1 MERIAFTM
9 KLKPGYIAEYKRRH
23 AELWPEMKQLLQENG
38 ISDYS
43 IFLDEE
49 SLLLFAV
56 HRQEETGISN
66 LKEKEVLKR
75 WWKYMAEIM
84 DTHSDYSP
92 VTHPLTL
99 VFHLD

>member
-49 SLLLFAV
+49 SLLLFSV

-84 DTHSDYSP
+84 DTHADYSP

>member
-84 DTHSDYSP
+84 DTHPDYSP